1 MMRLHLSVYSDKSIP
16 TFKPFKPFHLDVV
29 MLPRLS
35 DGAVLWHKYVHS
47 LSLCHLMSWHKRPAS
62 ERPGKFMTSRWQKDC
77 SNPFREEGLAWP
89 GWCWE
94 NTLIFVVCSDRAD
107 MRQSTR
113 VCLRRILKYILKY
126 HLIFDFIHHKSWDL
140 SQTENFVIESKWE
153 IQDEQNGNSQTW
165 KMSKNVAAWVW
176 EYYTR

>member
-1 MMRLHLSVYSDKSIP
+1 MSWCCQDSLMVLSYDINMYTVC
-16 TFKPFKPFHLDVV
+16 L
-29 MLPRLS
+29 
-35 DGAVLWHKYVHS
+35 YVT
-47 LSLCHLMSWHKRPAS
+47 LCHDIRDQHQRDPANSWHRDGKTVRTPS
-62 ERPGKFMTSRWQKDC
+62 ERK
-77 SNPFREEGLAWP
+77 AWP